1 MPRARREAI
10 RSGIVE
16 WFRAHQRDLPWRRT
30 RDPYRIWLSETMLQ
44 QTRVATVIPYYE
56 RFVERFPTV
65 RALACADEQDVLRE
79 WAGLG
84 YYSRARNLMRA
95 AREVVQA
102 HDGEIPRDETA
113 LRALPGVGP
122 YTAGAVRSI
131 AFDERAAILD
141 GNAKRVLSRLE
152 GEASLTDAEL
162 WALAAELVPEREPAL
177 FNQGLMELGSTRCT
191 PRAPRCVDCPVQQ
204 SCRAFASGDPEGVPA
219 PRRKAR
225 PREMRALA
233 GVLRRERPGAILL
246 VRRPS
251 RGLLGG
257 MWELPTAE
265 GDYVHALVEAV
276 HERTGIRVRAGR
288 MLGGLRHVFS
298 HRTLDLSLVELH
310 REGGRLRA
318 GIVDSVRFCT
328 PDECTGLPLS
338 ALSRKA
344 LALVRR
350 SEG

>member
-1 MPRARREAI
+1 
-10 RSGIVE
+10 
-16 WFRAHQRDLPWRRT
+16 
-30 RDPYRIWLSETMLQ
+30 MLQ

-56 RFVERFPTV
+56 RFVERFPSV
-65 RALACADEQDVLRE
+65 RELACADEQDVLRE

-95 AREVVQA
+95 AREVVRS
-102 HDGEIPRDETA
+102 HRGEIPREEQA

-131 AFDERAAILD
+131 AFGERAAILD

-162 WALAAELVPEREPAL
+162 WALATELVPDREPDL

-191 PRAPRCVDCPVQQ
+191 PRSPRCSDCPARR
-204 SCRAFASGDPEGVPA
+204 SCRAFASGDPQRYPA

-225 PREMRALA
+225 PREVRAIA
-233 GVLRRERPGAILL
+233 GVLRRERAGSLLL

-257 MWELPTAE
+257 MWELPTVE
-265 GDYVHALVEAV
+265 GDCAHSLVEAV
-276 HERTGIRVRAGR
+276 RERTGIRVRAGR
-288 MLGGLRHVFS
+288 MIGGLRHVFS
-298 HRTLDLSLVELH
+298 HRTLELSLVELH
-310 REGGRLRA
+310 RESGRLRA
-318 GIVDSVRFCT
+318 GINDSVRFCT

-344 LALVRR
+344 LVLVRG